1 MLLRTRFGLAC
12 CAAWALTTAMACQ
25 ATPSPAPTTTT
36 TPPRRAATAKVT
48 PVGARSPWPP
58 REPLN
63 RSDYEK
69 RLFEAFTRC
78 QQFDLERLDG
88 RWTVSE
94 SRALPA
100 GSAVWICQGHIRWRD
115 SIELIN
121 DICISQLAELPEGL
135 HAEGVWHEDW
145 HDPGDASGLYIRL
158 RESNGHLIVDV
169 SPWDE
174 APEVVTLFTLLRAGA
189 AQAHEACPFE

>member
-69 RLFEAFTRC
+69 RLFEAFTEKR
-78 QQFDLERLDG
+78 DILHLLDHSLRG
-88 RWTVSE
+88 
-94 SRALPA
+94 
-100 GSAVWICQGHIRWRD
+100 
-115 SIELIN
+115 
-121 DICISQLAELPEGL
+121 
-135 HAEGVWHEDW
+135 EGVKIFIGQE
-145 HDPGDASGLYIRL
+145 SGYGILDDC
-158 RESNGHLIVDV
+158 S
-169 SPWDE
+169 
-174 APEVVTLFTLLRAGA
+174 VVTAPYSSDKGVMGVIGVIGPTRMAYERIIPVVDLTAKLLGA
-189 AQAHEACPFE
+189 ALNSRR